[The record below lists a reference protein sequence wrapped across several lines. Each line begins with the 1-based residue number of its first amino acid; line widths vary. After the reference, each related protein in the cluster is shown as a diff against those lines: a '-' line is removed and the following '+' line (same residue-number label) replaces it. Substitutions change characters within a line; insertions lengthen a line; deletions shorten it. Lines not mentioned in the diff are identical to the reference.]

1 MDERET
7 PSGIPLKPVYGP
19 GDVAHLSYGRDIR
32 DPGQYPYARGLY
44 PTGYRNV
51 SWMKRQVSG
60 YGLPEDTNRR
70 QKELMAQGQEGYGGQ
85 PTVMLT
91 FDCPSNYGYDSD
103 DPLSVGQVGK
113 TGVVVDSLE
122 DMDRLFAGFPLDRMH
137 TVFIIDAPAPVVLAM
152 YVAHAEA
159 QGVERRCLRGSITNN
174 TLAAFAGNNMYTFPP
189 RAGLRLMTDMVAFCA
204 REIPLWNTVNLIGIN
219 IRESGA
225 NAVQEMAFDLAMG
238 VEVVKAGLDLGL
250 AVDDFAPRLSFHFG
264 LHRNFFEEVCK
275 LRAARR
281 LWARLMRDRFL
292 ARNPKSWQMRMLTQ
306 TCGSSLAYEDPLNN
320 IARVALGAMAA
331 VVAGTQALATA
342 SYDEVYAIPTDE
354 PQRIALRTQQIIEH
368 ETGAADV
375 ADPLGGSY
383 YVEWLTDRMEQEASI
398 YLDRIEKMGGYVAAL
413 ENGFI
418 LQEVA
423 RSALRFQQEIESG
436 QRVVVGVNR
445 YRSAGRTPVEV
456 FEHDPETERTAV
468 ERLQRLRAERDGGAV
483 SGRLAAI
490 REAARREMPL
500 MPLFVEAVRA
510 RATMGEIM
518 AALKEVYGEG
528 ARHPVLA
535 SHTP

>member
-1 MDERET
+1 MEERET

-19 GDVAHLSYGRDIR
+19 EDVADLAYDRDIGG
-32 DPGQYPYARGLY
+32 PGQYPYARGLY
-44 PTGYRNV
+44 PLGYRKV

-91 FDCPSNYGYDSD
+91 FDYPSNYGYDSD
-103 DPLSVGQVGK
+103 HPLSIGQVGK
-113 TGVVVDSLE
+113 TGVVVDSVE
-122 DMDRLFAGFPLDRMH
+122 DMDRLFVGFPLDRMH
-137 TVFIIDAPAPVVLAM
+137 TVFIVDAPAPIVLAM

-159 QGVERRCLRGSITNN
+159 QGIDRRCLRGSITNN
-174 TLAAFAGNNMYTFPP
+174 TLGAFIGNNMYVFPP
-189 RAGLRLMTDMVAFCA
+189 RAGLRMMMDMVAFCT
-204 REIPLWNTVNLIGIN
+204 REMPLWNTVNLIGIN

-238 VEVVKAGLDLGL
+238 VEVVRAGLELGL

-275 LRAARR
+275 IRAARR
-281 LWARLMRDRFL
+281 LWARIMRERFGAL
-292 ARNPKSWQMRMLTQ
+292 NPKSWQMRMLTQ
-306 TCGSSLAYEDPLNN
+306 TCGSSLAYEEPLNN

-331 VVAGTQALATA
+331 VLAGTQALATA

-354 PQRIALRTQQIIEH
+354 AQRIALRTQQIIEH

-383 YVEWLTDRMEQEASI
+383 YVEWLTGRMEQEASA
-398 YLDRIEKMGGYVAAL
+398 YLERIEKLGGYVAAL
-413 ENGFI
+413 ENGFV

-423 RSALRFQQEIESG
+423 RAALSAQQEIEAG
-436 QRVVVGVNR
+436 RLVLVGVNR
-445 YRSAGRTPVEV
+445 YRSGERMPVEV
-456 FEHDPETERTAV
+456 FEHDPETERIAV
-468 ERLQRLRAERDGGAV
+468 ERLKRLRAERDADAV
-483 SGRLAAI
+483 AGHLAAV
-490 REAARREMPL
+490 RDAARCGSPL
-500 MPLFVEAVRA
+500 MPLFIEAVKA

-528 ARHPVLA
+528 ARQPVLA
-535 SHTP
+535 PSSA

>member
-1 MDERET
+1 MAERYT

-19 GDVAHLSYGRDIR
+19 EDVGYLAYDRDIGS
-32 DPGQYPYARGLY
+32 PGQYPYTRGLY
-44 PTGYRNV
+44 PLGYRKV

-60 YGLPEDTNRR
+60 YGLPEETNRR

-91 FDCPSNYGYDSD
+91 FDYPSNYGYDSD
-103 DPLSVGQVGK
+103 HPLSVGQVGK

-122 DMDRLFAGFPLDRMH
+122 DMERLFQGFPLDRMH
-137 TVFIIDAPAPVVLAM
+137 TVFIVDAPAPIVLAM

-159 QGVERRCLRGSITNN
+159 QGIGRGCLRGSITNN
-174 TLAAFAGNNMYTFPP
+174 TLGAFIGNNMYVFPP
-189 RAGLRLMTDMVAFCA
+189 RAGLRLMMDMVAFCT
-204 REIPLWNTVNLIGIN
+204 REMPLWNTVNLIGIN

-225 NAVQEMAFDLAMG
+225 NAVQELAFDLAMG
-238 VEVVKAGLDLGL
+238 LEVLSAGVEKGL

-275 LRAARR
+275 IRAARR
-281 LWARLMRDRFL
+281 LWARTMQERFG

-306 TCGSSLAYEDPLNN
+306 TCGSSLTYEEPLNN

-331 VVAGTQALATA
+331 VMAGTQALATA

-354 PQRIALRTQQIIEH
+354 AQRIALRTQQIIEH

-383 YVEWLTDRMEQEASI
+383 YVEWLTDRMEQEARS

-413 ENGFI
+413 ENGFV
-418 LQEVA
+418 LQELA
-423 RSALRFQQEIESG
+423 RSALKSQQEIESG
-436 QRVVVGVNR
+436 QQVLVGVNR
-445 YRSAGRTPVEV
+445 YRTGERAPVEV
-456 FEHDPETERTAV
+456 FEHDTETERIAV
-468 ERLQRLRAERDGGAV
+468 ERLRRLRAERNGGLVKRHMEAV
-483 SGRLAAI
+483 
-490 REAARREMPL
+490 REAARSGRPL
-500 MPLFVEAVRA
+500 MPIFIEAVKDG
-510 RATMGEIM
+510 ATMGEIM
-518 AALKEVYGEG
+518 SALKEVFGESD
-528 ARHPVLA
+528 RQPVLA
-535 SHTP
+535 PYTA